1 MSRMHNDPRLFPPVL
16 GLIIAALFVALA
28 WKTELPIWLRFTLVM
43 AAIFIAVASVFSLID
58 WIAYEATL
66 RLDKLKHAQVN
77 SAVSLAYAVKGLT
90 PAQVEFI
97 QNQVQ
102 LEILGVPGDQD
113 LFWRVRFPGG
123 DVEIEFVE
131 AFLRASLEEC
141 PDPYLWPVREHSS
154 ARYTFWREYS
164 NIEEKL
170 RIVTDGL
177 VYWGKAEKASGRYA
191 AKLKPGVTYK
201 DLADLIKIEL

>member
-1 MSRMHNDPRLFPPVL
+1 MHNDPKLVPPVL

-28 WKTELPIWLRFTLVM
+28 WKTDLPAWVRFTLVM
-43 AAIFIAVASVFSLID
+43 AGIIIGTASIFALVDWVVF
-58 WIAYEATL
+58 EATL
-66 RLDKLKHAQVN
+66 RMQKLRYAQVA
-77 SAVSLAYAVKGLT
+77 SAVTLANAVKGLT
-90 PAQVEFI
+90 PFQTEFL

-102 LEILGVPGDQD
+102 LEILAVPGDEE
-113 LFWRVRFPGG
+113 LFWRVHFPGG
-123 DVEIEFVE
+123 DVEIEFIE

-141 PDPYLWPVREHSS
+141 PEPYLWPIREHSS

-177 VYWGKAEKASGRYA
+177 IYWGKAEKASGRYA

-201 DLADLIKIEL
+201 ALADLFKIEL